1 MNEYKNI
8 PIRELATVT
17 SSKRIFLSD
26 YVNNGIPF
34 YRSKE
39 IIEKSL
45 NQKVSTELFISKQR
59 YEDIKIKFGSPR
71 DGDILIAAVGERAGI
86 PYLVNNDGDFY
97 FKDGNLIWIKDFKP
111 SLSPKYLLHY
121 LKSNIGQ
128 SQLESTMIGSAQ
140 KALTIIGI
148 KNLEISLPPL
158 FEQESIAEVL
168 SSLNDKI
175 VLLHNN
181 NKTIEQLAETLF
193 KHWFDIN
200 NEDVSKHG
208 YLGDYFKD
216 TIGGEWGK
224 DKEDIDHNIEVKCIR
239 GTDIGNLYNGIPK
252 PPIRYIKES
261 KYEKCKLL
269 DGDIIIE
276 ISGGTEDQSTGRCHY
291 FNNNLIELLGGKVVF
306 SNFCRLLRPKLNDYT
321 YFLHVYINLIYQRGD
336 FFNLENGTSGIKNLD
351 LKSFLYQEKFFLP
364 KDMDIIRFNKIVTP
378 FFNKLTKNLNQIQQL
393 ETLRDTLLPKLMSG
407 LVRVEN

>member
-181 NKTIEQLAETLF
+181 NKNIEQLAETLF